1 MVIKWEITS
10 IEDLKEFKK
19 YSKISNIN
27 QYISKMVRY
36 VDELADKP
44 RLGKIY
50 LYTRRKI
57 IRQLIY
63 EKHRIFYY
71 IDNDIIHIISVIHHR
86 QSIQDKVEFIKKNYK
101 LF

>member
-1 MVIKWEITS
+1 MVIKWEKTS
-10 IEDLKEFKK
+10 IEDLKDFKN
-19 YSKISNIN
+19 YSKSSNIN

-36 VDELADKP
+36 VDVLAEQP

-50 LYTRRKI
+50 LYTEGYI

-71 IDNDIIHIISVIHHR
+71 IVEDVIHIISVIHYR
-86 QSIQDKVEFIKKNYK
+86 QSTQERVEFIKKYYK
-101 LF
+101 